1 MFGTQ
6 NLGLFIS
13 AGLLLNI
20 TPGQDTMYIV
30 GRSMA
35 QGRRA
40 GVVSALGISTGS
52 LVHTVV
58 AAAGLAALL
67 AASPVAFGVIRW
79 AGAAYLAYLGLGLIL
94 ARPSAPGDAGVS
106 APGAAARG
114 LLRTYGQGVLTNVL
128 NPKVS
133 IFFLA
138 FLPQFIDPAGTSKG
152 ASMLFLGALFTFNGT
167 LWCLV
172 LAVFAAEVS
181 RRVSGSPAAGTRM
194 KRLVGAVFGALGV
207 KLAVSR

>member
-13 AGLLLNI
+13 AGLLLNV

-67 AASPVAFGVIRW
+67 AASPLAFGVIRW
-79 AGAAYLAYLGLGLIL
+79 AGGRL
-94 ARPSAPGDAGVS
+94 PGIPGTGID
-106 APGAAARG
+106 PGAAERPGGRRRFIPRG
-114 LLRTYGQGVLTNVL
+114 CNAWAIAHVR
-128 NPKVS
+128 
-133 IFFLA
+133 
-138 FLPQFIDPAGTSKG
+138 
-152 ASMLFLGALFTFNGT
+152 
-167 LWCLV
+167 
-172 LAVFAAEVS
+172 
-181 RRVSGSPAAGTRM
+181 SGRPDERPEPES
-194 KRLVGAVFGALGV
+194 
-207 KLAVSR
+207 